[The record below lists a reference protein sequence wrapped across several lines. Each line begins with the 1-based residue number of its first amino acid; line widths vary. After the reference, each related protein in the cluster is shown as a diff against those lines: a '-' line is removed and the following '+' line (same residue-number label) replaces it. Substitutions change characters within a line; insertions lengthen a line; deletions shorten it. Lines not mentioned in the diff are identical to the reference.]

1 VGAGMT
7 YIPSPQKEEGGQK
20 KIWTSDDNVKEIL
33 LAILERLEQIE
44 LHLSLITEE
53 QLQGE

>member
-1 VGAGMT
+1 LT